1 MVMEIGMDIA
11 LLKMDN
17 QQGEDNQTAQE
28 APLSLIWQPG
38 GEGSLGEN
46 GYIYIWLSP
55 SPVHPKL
62 SHNIVNQLYSNIKK
76 FCFLKKKNKP
86 QALS

>member
-1 MVMEIGMDIA
+1 MEIGMDIA

-38 GEGSLGEN
+38 GEGVWGRMDT
-46 GYIYIWLSP
+46 YI
-55 SPVHPKL
+55 
-62 SHNIVNQLYSNIKK
+62 
-76 FCFLKKKNKP
+76 FG
-86 QALS
+86 